1 MFDYSC
7 ESIRDR
13 VKDLRQIHKVN
24 QKTLANYIETS
35 LSTYQNHESHG
46 VFTWEELGLIAEF
59 FDESPYF
66 LKYGTTDEELADLVN
81 RYEAVRFSALQ
92 DVKFTV
98 FDNLEEET
106 EKIYRFTDFVTLEQE
121 ERDAIIKYVKSKN
134 L

>member
-106 EKIYRFTDFVTLEQE
+106 EKIYRFTDFVTLEEE

>member
-121 ERDAIIKYVKSKN
+121 ERDAIIQYVKSKN

>member
-98 FDNLEEET
+98 FDNLEDET
-106 EKIYRFTDFVTLEQE
+106 EKIYRFTDFVTLEEE